1 VSVAAAQAEI
11 DGLCRGWVQQYHYPK
26 DWGARVWPLREYYLR
41 DVRTSVLVLAV
52 AVALVLL
59 IACANVANLLLA
71 RAGTRQGEIAIRS
84 TLGAS
89 RGRLIRQ
96 LLTENALLGFVAGLL
111 GLLAAW
117 GGVRALTARSAY
129 LPFQETVSI
138 DVMVLCFSL
147 GAALLTTLLFGLAPA
162 LATAHTDLAGNLKES
177 GRGRGEGV
185 RRSRLRAIL
194 VVIEVALAL
203 LLAIAATLT
212 ARSMVRL
219 QAVDPGFNRDGVLTA
234 FLTLPVESY
243 PEPAR
248 HVNFFK
254 TLLARLDAMPGV
266 KSAGMVSHL
275 PFGGAKSG
283 ADVIIEGAPS
293 RRPGEQLIAF
303 SRSVDPKYFQT
314 LQVRLLKGRFFT
326 AQDPAGPGGAIVNET
341 MARRCWP
348 DQDPIGKRFGE
359 GRSDHTFTV
368 VGVIADL
375 RQTSLADEPDM
386 ELFVPH
392 TQTTAATM
400 ALVLRTTQEPA
411 RLAPALRAAVREL
424 DKDLPV
430 SNINSL
436 ADNIAHSTRSKRFS
450 TGLLTGFAVL
460 AVLLAAVGIY
470 GVISYSVSRRTHEI
484 GVRMALGAERA
495 RILRMVV
502 GRAVLLGGAGI
513 VIGIAGGLAFTRLLR
528 TMLFGVSAT
537 DPLVFTGVSLLLL
550 AVAALAGYIPARR
563 AARVDPIV
571 ALRCE

>member
-71 RAGTRQGEIAIRS
+71 RAGTRQGEISIRS

-96 LLTENALLGFVAGLL
+96 LLTENALLGLVAGML

-117 GGVRALTARSAY
+117 GGVRALTAASGY
-129 LPFQETVSI
+129 LPFQQTVSI
-138 DVMVLCFSL
+138 DVSVLCFSL
-147 GAALLTTLLFGLAPA
+147 AAALLTTLLFGLAPA
-162 LATAHTDLAGNLKES
+162 LATAHTDLAENLKES

-185 RRSRLRAIL
+185 RRSRLRAAL
-194 VVIEVALAL
+194 VVVEVALAL
-203 LLAIAATLT
+203 LLAIVATLT
-212 ARSMVRL
+212 SRSMVRL
-219 QAVDPGFNRDGVLTA
+219 QAVDPGFNPDGVLTA

-248 HVNFFK
+248 RVNFFK
-254 TLLARLDAMPGV
+254 ALLARLEAMPGV
-266 KSAGMVSHL
+266 KGAGMVSHL
-275 PFGGAKSG
+275 PFGGAKTG
-283 ADVIIEGAPS
+283 ADVAVEGGPPP
-293 RRPGEQLIAF
+293 RPGEQLIVF

-326 AQDPAGPGGAIVNET
+326 EHDPAGPPIAIVNQT

-348 DQDPIGKRFGE
+348 NQDPIGKRFGD
-359 GRSDHTFTV
+359 GRSDHWLTV

-386 ELFVPH
+386 ESFMPH
-392 TQTTAATM
+392 AQTTAATM
-400 ALVLRTTQEPA
+400 ALVLRTAQEPA

-430 SNINSL
+430 SNISSL

-502 GRAVLLGGAGI
+502 GRALLLGGAGI
-513 VIGIAGGLAFTRLLR
+513 VIGIAGGLALTRLLR

-537 DPLVFTGVSLLLL
+537 DPVVFTGVSLFLL